1 MPGREAGR
9 ITVRCAS
16 IMPCRP
22 EASLPRPVRARP
34 FVLLLGAALAVACCS
49 ARDSLDPESGL
60 RISIEDPGRRLG
72 AAPWSVAVF
81 NPYLGPEEK
90 LAVWARGQA
99 SPGRAYVVLRRND
112 EDVWR
117 ILDFMARD
125 ELDFGLALGSLGG
138 DGYWLA
144 RLKHGSSD
152 DEMTGVARF
161 CRWGT
166 IVPQEGTASLDMR
179 ARPVKK
185 DYGLEYEVTVRVPPA
200 GAR

>member
-1 MPGREAGR
+1 MRL
-9 ITVRCAS
+9 
-16 IMPCRP
+16 RP
-22 EASLPRPVRARP
+22 EASRPLPARARP
-34 FVLLLGAALAVACCS
+34 LTLLLGAALTVAGCS

-72 AAPWSVAVF
+72 AAPWSVAAF

-125 ELDFGLALGSLGG
+125 ELDFGLALGSLRG

-152 DEMTGVARF
+152 GETTGVARF

-166 IVPQEGTASLDMR
+166 IVPEEGAEALDIR

-200 GAR
+200 GAL

>member
-1 MPGREAGR
+1 MRLG
-9 ITVRCAS
+9 
-16 IMPCRP
+16 P
-22 EASLPRPVRARP
+22 EASRSLPPRARR
-34 FVLLLGAALAVACCS
+34 FAFLLAAAVTIAGCS

-81 NPYLGPEEK
+81 NPYLGPEEE

-99 SPGRAYVVLRRND
+99 SPGRAYVVLRRKD

-117 ILDFMARD
+117 ILDLMARD
-125 ELDFGLALGSLGG
+125 ELDFGLALGSLRG

-144 RLKHGSSD
+144 RLKHGSA
-152 DEMTGVARF
+152 GVETAGLARF

-166 IVPQEGTASLDMR
+166 IVPEEGAEALDIR
-179 ARPVKK
+179 ARPVNK

-200 GAR
+200 GAP

>member
-1 MPGREAGR
+1 MRL
-9 ITVRCAS
+9 
-16 IMPCRP
+16 RP
-22 EASLPRPVRARP
+22 DASLPHPVRAP
-34 FVLLLGAALAVACCS
+34 SFALLLGAALTVAACS

-90 LAVWARGQA
+90 LAVWARGEA

-125 ELDFGLALGSLGG
+125 ELDFGLALGSLRG

-152 DEMTGVARF
+152 GETTAVARF

-166 IVPQEGTASLDMR
+166 IVPEERAEALDIR

-185 DYGLEYEVTVRVPPA
+185 DYGLEYEVTVRVSPA

>member
-1 MPGREAGR
+1 VSEELAKRLGSPYDGAE
-9 ITVRCAS
+9 
-16 IMPCRP
+16 IMRLRP
-22 EASLPRPVRARP
+22 EVP
-34 FVLLLGAALAVACCS
+34 LLLGAALTVAGCS

-60 RISIEDPGRRLG
+60 RISIEDPSRRLG
-72 AAPWSVAVF
+72 PPPWSVAVF

-90 LAVWARGQA
+90 FAVWATGQA

-125 ELDFGLALGSLGG
+125 EIDFGLVLGSLRG

-144 RLKHGSSD
+144 RLKQGSSD
-152 DEMTGVARF
+152 GERAGLARF
-161 CRWGT
+161 CRWKT
-166 IVPQEGTASLDMR
+166 IVPEEGAEALDIR
-179 ARPVKK
+179 ARPVRK

-200 GAR
+200 AAR